1 MLRQARAWLS
11 SPGGVKSWSR
21 LAPGL
26 ERRLNRPPLTD
37 LTKVSRLGVLRP
49 DGMGDIVLTTGML
62 RELRQQLP
70 SARITFICQSQ
81 WAPWMRTC
89 PWIDE
94 VVSVEVTSQSDQLRE
109 LKQLIELTR
118 FMKRVWPLDLE
129 VVVQPGTFHSYRTSR
144 ALAWFTGAPV
154 RLCWEDP
161 AACVDTGGQLHT
173 HSLPYPNSW
182 HQTDKCFRLL
192 EVMGLDVANRH
203 LATWWTPDD
212 ERQGAE
218 IAREARQGRRYLIA
232 LGLAG
237 SLQFKRWPRERYL
250 EVIRRV
256 VGSHDASFLALGGP
270 DVADTCRW
278 IAEQVPNAV
287 TYVGERLPLGAIW
300 ASIARCDLYLGN
312 DTGFMHMA
320 AAAHIPVVAVVG
332 VPEGPGGE
340 SDNLPTGPYDTVSR
354 VVRAPAGS
362 ARRDEKNA
370 ALVSVDAVAEATLE
384 LLDSQIEKVRQ

>member
-1 MLRQARAWLS
+1 MLRGARAWLS
-11 SPGGVKSWSR
+11 SPGGVMSWSR
-21 LAPGL
+21 LVPGL
-26 ERRLNRPPLTD
+26 RRRLNRPPLTD

-70 SARITFICQSQ
+70 ATRITFICQSQ
-81 WAPWMRTC
+81 WAQWMRTC
-89 PWIDE
+89 PWIDD
-94 VVSVEVTSQSDQLRE
+94 VVSVEVTSPSERFREARQLLE
-109 LKQLIELTR
+109 LSR

-129 VVVQPGTFHSYRTSR
+129 VVVQPGTFRSYRSSR
-144 ALAWFTGAPV
+144 ALAWFSGAPV

-161 AACVDTGGQLHT
+161 AAGVDTGGQLHT

-192 EVMGLDVANRH
+192 EVMGVEARTGH
-203 LATWWTPDD
+203 LATWWTSDD
-212 ERQGAE
+212 ELLGE
-218 IAREARQGRRYLIA
+218 ETARQTRKGRQYLIA
-232 LGLAG
+232 LGLAA
-237 SLQFKRWPRERYL
+237 SLPSKRWPRERYV

-256 VGSHDASFLALGGP
+256 VDSHDASFLALGGP

-278 IAEQVPNAV
+278 MATQVPNAV
-287 TYVGERLPLGAIW
+287 TYAGERLPLGAIW

-332 VPEGPGGE
+332 IPEGAGGGP
-340 SDNLPTGPYDTVSR
+340 DDLLPTGPYDTVSR
-354 VVRAPAGS
+354 VVRPPAG
-362 ARRDEKNA
+362 AADRNEKNA
-370 ALVSVDAVAEATLE
+370 ALVSVDAVAKATLE
-384 LLDSQIEKVRQ
+384 LLELLDNQ